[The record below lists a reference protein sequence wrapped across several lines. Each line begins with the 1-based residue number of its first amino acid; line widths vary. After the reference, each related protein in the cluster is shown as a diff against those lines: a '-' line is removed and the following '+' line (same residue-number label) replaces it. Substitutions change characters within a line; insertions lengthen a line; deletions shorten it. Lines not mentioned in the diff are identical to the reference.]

1 MSGYASNARKE
12 EEARNENDEE
22 EIKRIE
28 DEPEDSSIIRI
39 GVIADKEVTLGLLL
53 VGIGYHRQKF
63 RNYLMVERDT
73 TMSEI
78 EDFFHTLY
86 KRPNIG
92 IILLDY
98 PTAKRLTQVL
108 DKCKKLLPVVVILP
122 TKASIIPYMEEKDR
136 LRRQRQR
143 DVYN

>member
-1 MSGYASNARKE
+1 MTGYIPTAKKDDELKND
-12 EEARNENDEE
+12 NDENVE
-22 EIKRIE
+22 E
-28 DEPEDSSIIRI
+28 EPEDPSMIRI
-39 GVIADKEVTLGLLL
+39 GVIADTEVTLGLLL

-73 TMSEI
+73 PLSEI
-78 EDFFHTLY
+78 EEFFHTLY

-98 PTAKRLTQVL
+98 PTAKRMNHIL